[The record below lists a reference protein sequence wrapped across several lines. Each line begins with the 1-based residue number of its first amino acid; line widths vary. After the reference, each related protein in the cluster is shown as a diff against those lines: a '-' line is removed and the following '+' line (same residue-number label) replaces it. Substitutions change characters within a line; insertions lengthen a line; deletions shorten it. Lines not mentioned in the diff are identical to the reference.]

1 MVSSPRSKRY
11 CVSIGGNFVMVLTIQ
26 EHLKKL
32 DEVIQKEDFLLNR
45 GLGNEVGYYI
55 FDYDPKDELI
65 VRDYING
72 ISGRIVGDNYE
83 VKVYNLYTIML
94 EYLNERGFTEKA
106 INMEKRRGLQKLVE
120 SIGRLLKMDLAE
132 EKNVFFEYVDTNTP
146 EKSVV
151 FLTGIGE
158 LYPLIRA
165 HSVLNKMHQVFDRV
179 PVVMMY
185 PGEYDELSLTILNT
199 NKDDNYYRAFRI

>member
-1 MVSSPRSKRY
+1 MSLS
-11 CVSIGGNFVMVLTIQ
+11 IQ
-26 EHLKKL
+26 EHLEKL
-32 DEVIQKEDFLLNR
+32 GEVIQKEDFLLNR

-65 VRDYING
+65 VRDYIND
-72 ISGRIVGDNYE
+72 ISGTSVGDNYE
-83 VKVYNLYTIML
+83 VKVYNLYVIML
-94 EYLNERGFTEKA
+94 EYLEKRGFTEKA
-106 INMEKRRGLQKLVE
+106 IKMEERRGLQKLVE
-120 SIGRLLKMDLAE
+120 SIGRLLKMDLPE
-132 EKNVFFEYVDTNTP
+132 EENVFFEYVDTHTP

-165 HSVLNKMHQVFDRV
+165 HSILNKMHQVFDRV

-199 NKDDNYYRAFRI
+199 NKDDNYYRAFRV

>member
-1 MVSSPRSKRY
+1 
-11 CVSIGGNFVMVLTIQ
+11 MVLTIQ

-72 ISGRIVGDNYE
+72 ISGTIVGDNYE

-94 EYLNERGFTEKA
+94 DYLTKRGFTEKA

-132 EKNVFFEYVDTNTP
+132 EKNIFFEHVDTNTP

-165 HSVLNKMHQVFDRV
+165 HSILNKMHQVFDRV

>member
-1 MVSSPRSKRY
+1 MSLS
-11 CVSIGGNFVMVLTIQ
+11 IQ
-26 EHLKKL
+26 EHLDKL
-32 DEVIQKEDFLLNR
+32 DETIQKEDFLLNR

-65 VRDYING
+65 VRDHMMD
-72 ISGRIVGDNYE
+72 ISGNSVGAEKDYE
-83 VKVYNLYTIML
+83 IKVFNLYTIMI
-94 EYLNERGFTEKA
+94 EYLEKRGFTEKA
-106 INMEKRRGLQKLVE
+106 IKMEERRGLQKLVE
-120 SIGRLLKMDLAE
+120 SIGRLLKMDQAE
-132 EKNVFFEYVDTNTP
+132 EENIFFEYVNAHTP

-165 HSVLNKMHQVFDRV
+165 HSILNKMHQVFDRV

-185 PGEYDELSLTILNT
+185 PGEYDKLSLTILNT

>member
-1 MVSSPRSKRY
+1 MSES
-11 CVSIGGNFVMVLTIQ
+11 IQ
-26 EHLKKL
+26 EHLTKL
-32 DEVIQKEDFLLNR
+32 DEVIRKEDFLLNR

-55 FDYDPKDELI
+55 FDYDPEDELV
-65 VRDYING
+65 VREHMEKISGTSING
-72 ISGRIVGDNYE
+72 EYE
-83 VKVYNLYTIML
+83 IKVFNLYTIML
-94 EYLNERGFTEKA
+94 EYLEKRGFTEKA
-106 INMEKRRGLQKLVE
+106 IKMEQRRGLQKLVE
-120 SIGRLLKMDLAE
+120 ALSRLLKMDQAE
-132 EKNVFFEYVDTNTP
+132 EENVFFEYVNKNTP

-165 HSVLNKMHQVFDRV
+165 HSILNKLHQVFDRV

-185 PGEYDELSLTILNT
+185 PGEYDKKSLTILKT

>member
-1 MVSSPRSKRY
+1 MSLS
-11 CVSIGGNFVMVLTIQ
+11 IQ
-26 EHLKKL
+26 EHLEKL

-65 VRDYING
+65 VRDYIND
-72 ISGRIVGDNYE
+72 ISGTSVGDNYE
-83 VKVYNLYTIML
+83 VKVYNLYVIML
-94 EYLNERGFTEKA
+94 EYLEKRGFTEKA
-106 INMEKRRGLQKLVE
+106 IKMEERRGLQKLVE
-120 SIGRLLKMDLAE
+120 SIGRLLKMDLPE
-132 EKNVFFEYVDTNTP
+132 EENVFFEYVDTHTP

-165 HSVLNKMHQVFDRV
+165 HSILNKMHQVFDRV

-199 NKDDNYYRAFRI
+199 NKDDNYYRAFRV

>member
-1 MVSSPRSKRY
+1 MSLS
-11 CVSIGGNFVMVLTIQ
+11 IQ
-26 EHLKKL
+26 EHLEKL

-65 VRDYING
+65 VRDYIND
-72 ISGRIVGDNYE
+72 ISGTYVGDNYE
-83 VKVYNLYTIML
+83 VKVYNLYVIML
-94 EYLNERGFTEKA
+94 EYLEKRGFTEKA
-106 INMEKRRGLQKLVE
+106 IKMEERRGLQKLVE
-120 SIGRLLKMDLAE
+120 SIGRLLKMDLPE
-132 EKNVFFEYVDTNTP
+132 EENVFFEYVDTHTP

-165 HSVLNKMHQVFDRV
+165 HSILNKMHQVFDRV

>member
-1 MVSSPRSKRY
+1 MSLP
-11 CVSIGGNFVMVLTIQ
+11 IQ
-26 EHLKKL
+26 EHLEKL
-32 DEVIQKEDFLLNR
+32 DELIQKEDFLLNR

-55 FDYDPKDELI
+55 FDYDPKDELL
-65 VRDYING
+65 VRDHMKN
-72 ISGRIVGDNYE
+72 ISETSVGVEKDYE
-83 VKVYNLYTIML
+83 VKVFNLYKIML
-94 EYLNERGFTEKA
+94 EYLENRGFTEKA
-106 INMEKRRGLQKLVE
+106 IKMEEKRGIQKLVE
-120 SIGRLLKMDLAE
+120 SVGRLLKMDQAE
-132 EKNVFFEYVDTNTP
+132 EENIFFEHVEAHTP

-165 HSVLNKMHQVFDRV
+165 HSILNKMHQVFDRV

-185 PGEYDELSLTILNT
+185 PGEYDDLSLRILNT

>member
-1 MVSSPRSKRY
+1 MSLS
-11 CVSIGGNFVMVLTIQ
+11 IQ
-26 EHLKKL
+26 EHLEKL
-32 DEVIQKEDFLLNR
+32 NEVIQKEDFLLNR

-65 VRDYING
+65 VRDYIND
-72 ISGRIVGDNYE
+72 ISGTSVGDNYE
-83 VKVYNLYTIML
+83 VKVYSLYVIML
-94 EYLNERGFTEKA
+94 EYLEKRGFTEKA
-106 INMEKRRGLQKLVE
+106 IKMEERRGLQKLVE
-120 SIGRLLKMDLAE
+120 SIGRLLKMDLPE
-132 EKNVFFEYVDTNTP
+132 EENVFFEYVDAHTP

-165 HSVLNKMHQVFDRV
+165 HSILNKMHQVFDRV

>member
-1 MVSSPRSKRY
+1 MSLS
-11 CVSIGGNFVMVLTIQ
+11 IQ
-26 EHLKKL
+26 EHLEKL

-65 VRDYING
+65 VRDYIND
-72 ISGRIVGDNYE
+72 ISGTSVGDNYE
-83 VKVYNLYTIML
+83 VKAYNLYVIML
-94 EYLNERGFTEKA
+94 EYLEKRGFTEKA
-106 INMEKRRGLQKLVE
+106 IKMEERRGLQKLVE
-120 SIGRLLKMDLAE
+120 SIGRLLKMDLPE
-132 EKNVFFEYVDTNTP
+132 EENVFFEYVDTHTP

-165 HSVLNKMHQVFDRV
+165 HSILNKMHQVFDRV

-199 NKDDNYYRAFRI
+199 NKDDNYYRAFRV

>member
-1 MVSSPRSKRY
+1 MSLS
-11 CVSIGGNFVMVLTIQ
+11 IQ
-26 EHLKKL
+26 EHLEKL
-32 DEVIQKEDFLLNR
+32 GEVIQKEDFLLNR

-65 VRDYING
+65 VRDYIND
-72 ISGRIVGDNYE
+72 ISGTSVGDNYE
-83 VKVYNLYTIML
+83 VKVYNLYVIML
-94 EYLNERGFTEKA
+94 EYLEKRGFTEKA
-106 INMEKRRGLQKLVE
+106 IKMEERRGLQKLVE
-120 SIGRLLKMDLAE
+120 SIGRLLKMDLPE
-132 EKNVFFEYVDTNTP
+132 EENVFFEYVDAHTP

-165 HSVLNKMHQVFDRV
+165 HSILNKMHQVFDRV

>member
-1 MVSSPRSKRY
+1 MSES
-11 CVSIGGNFVMVLTIQ
+11 IQ

-32 DEVIQKEDFLLNR
+32 DEVIRKEDFLLNR

-55 FDYDPKDELI
+55 FDYDPEDELV
-65 VRDYING
+65 VREHMEK
-72 ISGRIVGDNYE
+72 ISGTSIDEEYE
-83 VKVYNLYTIML
+83 IKVFNLYTIML
-94 EYLNERGFTEKA
+94 EYLEKRGFTEKA
-106 INMEKRRGLQKLVE
+106 IKMEQRRGLQKLVE
-120 SIGRLLKMDLAE
+120 ALSRLLKMDQAE
-132 EKNVFFEYVDTNTP
+132 EENVFFEYVNKNTP

-165 HSVLNKMHQVFDRV
+165 HSILNKLHQVFDRV

-185 PGEYDELSLTILNT
+185 PGEYDKKSLTILKT

>member
-1 MVSSPRSKRY
+1 MSLS
-11 CVSIGGNFVMVLTIQ
+11 IQ
-26 EHLKKL
+26 EHLEKL
-32 DEVIQKEDFLLNR
+32 NEVIQKEDFLLNR

-65 VRDYING
+65 VRDYIND
-72 ISGRIVGDNYE
+72 ISGTSVGDNYE
-83 VKVYNLYTIML
+83 VKVYNLYVIML
-94 EYLNERGFTEKA
+94 EYLETRGFTEKA
-106 INMEKRRGLQKLVE
+106 NKMEERRGLQKLVD
-120 SIGRLLKMDLAE
+120 SIGRLLKMDLPE
-132 EKNVFFEYVDTNTP
+132 EENVFFEYVDAHTP

-165 HSVLNKMHQVFDRV
+165 HSILNKMHQVFDRV

>member
-1 MVSSPRSKRY
+1 MSVS
-11 CVSIGGNFVMVLTIQ
+11 IQ

-32 DEVIQKEDFLLNR
+32 DETIQNEDFLLNR

-55 FDYDPKDELI
+55 FDYNPKDELF
-65 VRDYING
+65 VREHMTE
-72 ISGRIVGDNYE
+72 ISGTSVGTDRYE
-83 VKVYNLYTIML
+83 IKVFNLYNIML
-94 EYLNERGFTEKA
+94 EYLEKRGFTEKA
-106 INMEKRRGLQKLVE
+106 IKMEQKRGMQKLIE
-120 SIGRLLKMDLAE
+120 SIGRLLKMDQSE
-132 EKNVFFEYVDTNTP
+132 QENIFFEYVEKHAP

-165 HSVLNKMHQVFDRV
+165 HSILNKMHQVFDRV

-185 PGEYDELSLTILNT
+185 PGEYDKLSLTILNT

>member
-1 MVSSPRSKRY
+1 MSVS
-11 CVSIGGNFVMVLTIQ
+11 IQ
-26 EHLKKL
+26 EHLEKL
-32 DEVIQKEDFLLNR
+32 DETIQKEDFLLNR

-65 VRDYING
+65 VRDHMMD
-72 ISGRIVGDNYE
+72 ISGTSVGVEKDYE
-83 VKVYNLYTIML
+83 VKVFNLYRIML
-94 EYLNERGFTEKA
+94 EYLEKRGFTEKA
-106 INMEKRRGLQKLVE
+106 IKMEERRGLQKLVE
-120 SIGRLLKMDLAE
+120 SIGRLLKMDQAE
-132 EKNVFFEYVDTNTP
+132 EENIFFEYVNTHTP
-146 EKSVV
+146 ENSVV

-185 PGEYDELSLTILNT
+185 PGEYDKLSLTILNT

>member
-1 MVSSPRSKRY
+1 MSES
-11 CVSIGGNFVMVLTIQ
+11 IQ
-26 EHLKKL
+26 EHLTKL
-32 DEVIQKEDFLLNR
+32 DEVIRKEDFLLNR

-55 FDYDPKDELI
+55 FDYDPEDELV
-65 VRDYING
+65 VREHMEK
-72 ISGRIVGDNYE
+72 ISGTSIDGEYE
-83 VKVYNLYTIML
+83 IKVFNLYTIML
-94 EYLNERGFTEKA
+94 EYLEKRGFTEKA
-106 INMEKRRGLQKLVE
+106 IKMEQRRGLQKLVE
-120 SIGRLLKMDLAE
+120 ALSRLLKMDQAE
-132 EKNVFFEYVDTNTP
+132 EENVFFEYVNKHTP

-165 HSVLNKMHQVFDRV
+165 HSILNKLHQVFDRV

-185 PGEYDELSLTILNT
+185 PGEYDKKSLTILKI

>member
-1 MVSSPRSKRY
+1 MSLS
-11 CVSIGGNFVMVLTIQ
+11 IQ
-26 EHLKKL
+26 EHIEIL
-32 DEVIQKEDFLLNR
+32 DETIQKEDFLLNR

-65 VRDYING
+65 VRDHMKE
-72 ISGRIVGDNYE
+72 ISGMSVGDETDYE
-83 VKVYNLYTIML
+83 IKVFNLYTIML
-94 EYLNERGFTEKA
+94 EYLEQRGFTEKA
-106 INMEKRRGLQKLVE
+106 IKMEEKRGMQKLVE
-120 SIGRLLKMDLAE
+120 SIGRLLKMDKAE
-132 EKNVFFEYVDTNTP
+132 EENVFFEYVSTNTP

-165 HSVLNKMHQVFDRV
+165 HSILNKMHQVFDRV

-185 PGEYDELSLTILNT
+185 PGEYDKLSLTILNT

>member
-1 MVSSPRSKRY
+1 MSES
-11 CVSIGGNFVMVLTIQ
+11 IQ
-26 EHLKKL
+26 EHLTKL
-32 DEVIQKEDFLLNR
+32 DEVIRKEDFLLNR

-55 FDYDPKDELI
+55 FDYDPEDELV
-65 VRDYING
+65 VREHMEK
-72 ISGRIVGDNYE
+72 ISGTSINEEYE
-83 VKVYNLYTIML
+83 IKVFNLYTIML
-94 EYLNERGFTEKA
+94 EYLEKRGFTEKA
-106 INMEKRRGLQKLVE
+106 IKMEQRRGLQKLVE
-120 SIGRLLKMDLAE
+120 ALSRLLKMDQAE
-132 EKNVFFEYVDTNTP
+132 EENVFFEYVNKNTP

-165 HSVLNKMHQVFDRV
+165 HSILNKLHQVFDRV

-185 PGEYDELSLTILNT
+185 PGEYDKKSLTILKT

>member
-1 MVSSPRSKRY
+1 MSLS
-11 CVSIGGNFVMVLTIQ
+11 IQ
-26 EHLKKL
+26 EHLEKL

-65 VRDYING
+65 VRDYIND
-72 ISGRIVGDNYE
+72 ISGTSVGDNYE
-83 VKVYNLYTIML
+83 VKVYNLYVIML
-94 EYLNERGFTEKA
+94 EYLEKRGFTEKA
-106 INMEKRRGLQKLVE
+106 IKMEERRGLQKLVE
-120 SIGRLLKMDLAE
+120 SIGRLLKMDLLE
-132 EKNVFFEYVDTNTP
+132 EENVFFEYVDTHTP

-165 HSVLNKMHQVFDRV
+165 HSILNKMHQVFDRV

-199 NKDDNYYRAFRI
+199 NKDDNYYRAFRV

>member
-1 MVSSPRSKRY
+1 MSES
-11 CVSIGGNFVMVLTIQ
+11 IQ
-26 EHLKKL
+26 EHLTKL
-32 DEVIQKEDFLLNR
+32 DEVIRKEDFLLNR

-55 FDYDPKDELI
+55 FDYDPEDELV
-65 VRDYING
+65 VREHMEKISGTSING
-72 ISGRIVGDNYE
+72 EYE
-83 VKVYNLYTIML
+83 IKVFNLYTIML
-94 EYLNERGFTEKA
+94 KYLEKRGFTEKA
-106 INMEKRRGLQKLVE
+106 IKMEQRRGLQKLVE
-120 SIGRLLKMDLAE
+120 ALSRLLKMDQAE
-132 EKNVFFEYVDTNTP
+132 EENVFFEYVNKNTP

-165 HSVLNKMHQVFDRV
+165 HSILNKLHQVFDRV

-185 PGEYDELSLTILNT
+185 PGEYDKKSLTILKT

>member
-1 MVSSPRSKRY
+1 MSES
-11 CVSIGGNFVMVLTIQ
+11 IQ
-26 EHLKKL
+26 EHLTKL
-32 DEVIQKEDFLLNR
+32 DEVIRKEDFLLNR

-55 FDYDPKDELI
+55 FDYDPEDELV
-65 VRDYING
+65 VREHMEKISGTSING
-72 ISGRIVGDNYE
+72 EYE
-83 VKVYNLYTIML
+83 IKVFNLYTIML
-94 EYLNERGFTEKA
+94 QYLEKRGFTEKA
-106 INMEKRRGLQKLVE
+106 IKMEQRRGLQKLVE
-120 SIGRLLKMDLAE
+120 ALSRLLKMDQAE
-132 EKNVFFEYVDTNTP
+132 EENVFFEYVNKHTP

-165 HSVLNKMHQVFDRV
+165 HSILNKLHQVFDRV

-185 PGEYDELSLTILNT
+185 PGEYDKKSLTILKT

>member
-1 MVSSPRSKRY
+1 MSLS
-11 CVSIGGNFVMVLTIQ
+11 IQ
-26 EHLKKL
+26 EYLEKL
-32 DEVIQKEDFLLNR
+32 GEVIQKEDFLLNR

-65 VRDYING
+65 VRDYIND
-72 ISGRIVGDNYE
+72 ISGTSVGDNYE
-83 VKVYNLYTIML
+83 VKVYNLYVIML
-94 EYLNERGFTEKA
+94 EYLEKRGFTEKA
-106 INMEKRRGLQKLVE
+106 IKMEERRGLQKLVE
-120 SIGRLLKMDLAE
+120 SIGRLLKMDLPE
-132 EKNVFFEYVDTNTP
+132 EENVFFEYVDAHTP

-165 HSVLNKMHQVFDRV
+165 HSILNKMHQVFDRV

>member
-1 MVSSPRSKRY
+1 MSLS
-11 CVSIGGNFVMVLTIQ
+11 IQ
-26 EHLKKL
+26 EHLEKL
-32 DEVIQKEDFLLNR
+32 NEVIQKEDFLLNR

-65 VRDYING
+65 VRDYIND
-72 ISGRIVGDNYE
+72 ISGTSVGDNYE
-83 VKVYNLYTIML
+83 VKVYNLYVIML
-94 EYLNERGFTEKA
+94 EYLEKRGFTEKA
-106 INMEKRRGLQKLVE
+106 IKMEERRGLQKLVE
-120 SIGRLLKMDLAE
+120 SIGRLLKMDLPE
-132 EKNVFFEYVDTNTP
+132 EENVFFEYVDGHKC

-165 HSVLNKMHQVFDRV
+165 HSILNKMHQVFDRV

>member
-1 MVSSPRSKRY
+1 
-11 CVSIGGNFVMVLTIQ
+11 
-26 EHLKKL
+26 
-32 DEVIQKEDFLLNR
+32 
-45 GLGNEVGYYI
+45 
-55 FDYDPKDELI
+55 
-65 VRDYING
+65 
-72 ISGRIVGDNYE
+72 
-83 VKVYNLYTIML
+83 
-94 EYLNERGFTEKA
+94 
-106 INMEKRRGLQKLVE
+106 
-120 SIGRLLKMDLAE
+120 MDAH
-132 EKNVFFEYVDTNTP
+132 TP

-165 HSVLNKMHQVFDRV
+165 HSILNKMHQVFDRV

>member
-1 MVSSPRSKRY
+1 MSES
-11 CVSIGGNFVMVLTIQ
+11 IQ
-26 EHLKKL
+26 EHLTKL
-32 DEVIQKEDFLLNR
+32 DEVIRKEDFLLNR

-55 FDYDPKDELI
+55 FDYDPEDELV
-65 VRDYING
+65 VREHMEKISGTSING
-72 ISGRIVGDNYE
+72 EYE
-83 VKVYNLYTIML
+83 IKVFNLYTIML
-94 EYLNERGFTEKA
+94 QYLEKRGFTEKA
-106 INMEKRRGLQKLVE
+106 IKMEQRRGLQKLVE
-120 SIGRLLKMDLAE
+120 ALSRLLKMDQAE
-132 EKNVFFEYVDTNTP
+132 EENVFFEYVNKNTP

-165 HSVLNKMHQVFDRV
+165 HSILNKLHQVFDRV

-185 PGEYDELSLTILNT
+185 PGEYDKKSLTILKT